1 MSDIYDRI
9 KGDQNI
15 FNQLLSR
22 IPGFAGYVERA
33 QRRVA
38 DKMLRETLA
47 NRFEGLWQRVS
58 AVQRALLGEG
68 ELELV
73 DDIEEASLKLRQFID
88 RLKTAAYG
96 YTGFFDA
103 VRIRPED
110 LSRLYEYDMA
120 MVNLEDEVA
129 RALDHVE
136 ASIGGEGLGAAVR
149 NLVAAAQRCLDTF
162 EKRAEVLMGISPQSN
177 PSDEK
182 A

>member
-1 MSDIYDRI
+1 MSDIYDRV

-38 DKMLRETLA
+38 DKMLREALA
-47 NRFEGLWQRVS
+47 NHFEALWQRVS

-73 DDIEEASLKLRQFID
+73 DDMEQASLKLRQFID
-88 RLKTAAYG
+88 RLRTAAYG

-110 LSRLYEYDMA
+110 LERVYAYDLA
-120 MVNLEDEVA
+120 LVNLEDEVA

-149 NLVAAAQRCLDTF
+149 NLITAAQSCLDAF
-162 EKRAEVLMGISPQSN
+162 DKRAEVMMGISPTTSETTQ
-177 PSDEK
+177 
-182 A
+182 

>member
-1 MSDIYDRI
+1 MSDIYDRV

-38 DKMLRETLA
+38 DKMLREALA
-47 NRFEGLWQRVS
+47 NRFEALWQRVS

-73 DDIEEASLKLRQFID
+73 DDIEQASLKLRQFID

-110 LSRLYEYDMA
+110 LERVYAYDLALM
-120 MVNLEDEVA
+120 NLEDEVT

-149 NLVAAAQRCLDTF
+149 NLIAVSQSCLDAF
-162 EKRAEVLMGISPQSN
+162 EKRTEVLMGISPATSESTQ
-177 PSDEK
+177 
-182 A
+182 

>member
-1 MSDIYDRI
+1 MSDIYDRV

-22 IPGFAGYVERA
+22 VPGFSGYVERA

-38 DKMLRETLA
+38 DKMLREALA
-47 NRFEGLWQRVS
+47 NRFEALWQRVS

-73 DDIEEASLKLRQFID
+73 DDIEQASLKLRQFID

-110 LSRLYEYDMA
+110 LERVYAYDLA
-120 MVNLEDEVA
+120 LVNLEDEVA

-136 ASIGGEGLGAAVR
+136 ASIGGEGMGAAVR
-149 NLVAAAQRCLDTF
+149 HLISVAQSCLDAF
-162 EKRAEVLMGISPQSN
+162 EKRTEVLMGISPATAESTQ
-177 PSDEK
+177 
-182 A
+182 

>member
-38 DKMLRETLA
+38 DKMLREALA
-47 NRFEGLWQRVS
+47 NRFEALWQRVS

-73 DDIEEASLKLRQFID
+73 DDIEQASLKLRQFID
-88 RLKTAAYG
+88 RLKTASYG

-110 LSRLYEYDMA
+110 LERVYAYDLA
-120 MVNLEDEVA
+120 LVNLEDEVA

-149 NLVAAAQRCLDTF
+149 NLIAVAQSCLDTF
-162 EKRAEVLMGISPQSN
+162 EKRVEVMLGISPTTSETTQ
-177 PSDEK
+177 
-182 A
+182 

>member
-1 MSDIYDRI
+1 MMSDIYDRV

-38 DKMLRETLA
+38 DKMLREVLA
-47 NRFEGLWQRVS
+47 NHFEALWHRVS

-73 DDIEEASLKLRQFID
+73 DDIEQASLKLRQFID

-110 LSRLYEYDMA
+110 LERVYAYDLTL
-120 MVNLEDEVA
+120 VNLEDEVA

-136 ASIGGEGLGAAVR
+136 ASIGSEGLGAAVR
-149 NLVAAAQRCLDTF
+149 NLITVAQSCLDAF
-162 EKRAEVLMGISPQSN
+162 EKRAEVMTGISPAASEATQ
-177 PSDEK
+177 
-182 A
+182 

>member
-1 MSDIYDRI
+1 MSDIYDRV

-38 DKMLRETLA
+38 DKILRETLA

-110 LSRLYEYDMA
+110 LSRVYEYDMA

-149 NLVAAAQRCLDTF
+149 NLVAVAQRCLETF

-177 PSDEK
+177 SSNEK
-182 A
+182 T